1 VLVDTLIVCTGL
13 TKRRL
18 RMKSIVEEASS
29 IKQAIENGWK
39 RLGEP
44 TVFSVKILERPETG
58 FFGFST
64 KSAKVALIV
73 EDKTAPSQLRQQ
85 FKNEQPA
92 KSSPAKKAHTS
103 QTSYQET
110 PKKETENSEEL
121 FSKWSDQRVAMAQD
135 WLKNILKLMGKEGI
149 AFETSVTDATLHI
162 VFKSPL
168 LAESKSERF
177 VFASISHLMMETL
190 RNKSKKIL
198 RNMRIMISSQ

>member
-1 VLVDTLIVCTGL
+1 
-13 TKRRL
+13 
-18 RMKSIVEEASS
+18 MKSIVEEASS

-73 EDKTAPSQLRQQ
+73 EEKTAPSQLRQQ
-85 FKNEQPA
+85 FRHESPERPL
-92 KSSPAKKAHTS
+92 PAKKHNGPSAHH
-103 QTSYQET
+103 QEVQ
-110 PKKETENSEEL
+110 KKEAEGSDEAS
-121 FSKWSDQRVAMAQD
+121 SKWSEQRIAVATD
-135 WLKNILKLMGKEGI
+135 WLKNILRLMGKSDVG
-149 AFETSVTDATLHI
+149 FETTVSEATLHI
-162 VFKSPL
+162 TFTSPL
-168 LAESKSERF
+168 LSDSKGERF
-177 VFASISHLMMETL
+177 VFASLSHLMMETL